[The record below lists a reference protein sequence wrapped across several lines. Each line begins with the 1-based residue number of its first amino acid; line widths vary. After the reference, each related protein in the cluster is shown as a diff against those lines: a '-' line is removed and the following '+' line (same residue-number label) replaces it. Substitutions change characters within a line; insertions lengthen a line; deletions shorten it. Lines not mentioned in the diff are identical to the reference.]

1 MCQPLITYKNAEIEY
16 KDKIIL
22 AIDIMLYNVLMIL
35 KIYTDG
41 GSKGN
46 PGPSSIGGVFYL
58 DQKKVFDF
66 KKSIGIAT
74 NNDAEYR
81 ALIEALVNIKNQR
94 SKIKTI
100 DQISRLRQNFGGLAK
115 IELYSDSRLMVNQ
128 VKGLF
133 KVKNGRIREYILRI
147 RGLEQEIKIPISY
160 HLVPREENQEADKL
174 VNSI

>member
-1 MCQPLITYKNAEIEY
+1 
-16 KDKIIL
+16 
-22 AIDIMLYNVLMIL
+22 MIL

-58 DQKKVFDF
+58 DQKKIFDF

-74 NNDAEYR
+74 NNDAEYQ
-81 ALIEALVNIKNQR
+81 ALIEGLE
-94 SKIKTI
+94 
-100 DQISRLRQNFGGLAK
+100 QISNFK
-115 IELYSDSRLMVNQ
+115 NITKVEFYSDSRLMVNQ

-133 KVKNGRIREYILRI
+133 KVKNGRIREYILKI
-147 RGLEQEIKIPISY
+147 RGLEQEINLPISY
-160 HLVPREENQEADKL
+160 HLVPREQNQEADKL